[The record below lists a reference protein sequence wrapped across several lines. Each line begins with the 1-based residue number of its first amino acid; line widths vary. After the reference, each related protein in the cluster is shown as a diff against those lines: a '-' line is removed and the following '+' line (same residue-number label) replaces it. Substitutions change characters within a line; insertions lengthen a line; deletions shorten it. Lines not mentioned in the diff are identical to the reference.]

1 MRGWFRGFRGFRGFR
16 RWLAKIA
23 SKRSGRLNRPRSRQ
37 SEATSGQPPRMN
49 SRRRTK
55 ASVGPEGRT
64 ERSSKS
70 LGDRGERLAARW
82 LSRRGYR
89 ILHRNYTLGRDE
101 ADLIALDPDG
111 ETIVIV
117 EVKTRSHPQASPEWS
132 LGRDKGYRLARLAA
146 RLDGVP
152 EFRDRPVRIDAVAIV
167 WPESK
172 EPQVRHYE
180 AAFESPY

>member
-1 MRGWFRGFRGFRGFR
+1 MRGWFRGIRGFGGFR
-16 RWLAKIA
+16 RLLAQIA
-23 SKRSGRLNRPRSRQ
+23 SKRSGLFDRPRSRQ
-37 SEATSGQPPRMN
+37 GECAAGGLYGALET
-49 SRRRTK
+49 
-55 ASVGPEGRT
+55 
-64 ERSSKS
+64 S

-117 EVKTRSHPQASPEWS
+117 EVKTRSHPHASPEWS

-167 WPESK
+167 WPESE

>member
-1 MRGWFRGFRGFRGFR
+1 MWMRGWFRGLRGFR
-16 RWLAKIA
+16 R
-23 SKRSGRLNRPRSRQ
+23 RL
-37 SEATSGQPPRMN
+37 
-49 SRRRTK
+49 
-55 ASVGPEGRT
+55 EGVM
-64 ERSSKS
+64 S

-117 EVKTRSHPQASPEWS
+117 EVKTRSHPHASPEWS

>member
-1 MRGWFRGFRGFRGFR
+1 M
-16 RWLAKIA
+16 
-23 SKRSGRLNRPRSRQ
+23 
-37 SEATSGQPPRMN
+37 
-49 SRRRTK
+49 
-55 ASVGPEGRT
+55 
-64 ERSSKS
+64 
-70 LGDRGERLAARW
+70 
-82 LSRRGYR
+82 
-89 ILHRNYTLGRDE
+89 
-101 ADLIALDPDG
+101 
-111 ETIVIV
+111 IV

-180 AAFESPY
+180 AAFDSPY